1 MRRRRDVCRWTRR
14 VSPSITRMVCSF
26 SFCLFKRVFL
36 KWNGHFLLVLL
47 VQSRLILD
55 ESAIQ
60 PTRTI
65 QGCVE
70 AVEEEMPG
78 AGNTAE
84 RLDSGWF
91 VRHP

>member
-1 MRRRRDVCRWTRR
+1 MCVAGRDESLQVLQGGFAHL
-14 VSPSITRMVCSF
+14 VFVCS
-26 SFCLFKRVFL
+26 RVFL

-84 RLDSGWF
+84 RLDSG
-91 VRHP
+91 